1 MKKNHK
7 LLINN
12 VNKET
17 QLLESVGWDEET
29 LKEVY
34 NYLDLHFTGDSIISP
49 KILIR
54 ELKNKFGEDC
64 ALVLQNMF
72 IEISLTHGL
81 FIHDPN
87 VEN

>member
-29 LKEVY
+29 LKEV
-34 NYLDLHFTGDSIISP
+34 LII
-49 KILIR
+49 
-54 ELKNKFGEDC
+54 
-64 ALVLQNMF
+64 
-72 IEISLTHGL
+72 
-81 FIHDPN
+81 
-87 VEN
+87 